1 MSEHQYYEFA
11 AVDRPLDP
19 DELADVRAL
28 STRAHITPTSFVNE
42 YHWGSFR
49 GNPEQ
54 LLERYYDASLYL
66 ANWGTRQLM
75 LRFPAALLD
84 LSTAERYRADEAVHA
99 WSSDEHVM
107 VSAVS
112 EDEEGDFEWGG
123 EGVLSSLLPVRT
135 EILAGDLRALYLMW
149 LVGLGIGTVGED
161 EVEPPV
167 PEGLSTLSGSQTAL
181 VEFLRIDRD
190 LLAVA
195 ASGSAATGATVRPDI
210 EGWVA
215 DLSAGE
221 RDALLVGLLRGDDAH
236 LRTKTVRRMSGE
248 PIAEEGARRTAG
260 ELVEAAAAG
269 REARERA
276 EADRRARDAAEN
288 ARLATEARRKRLE
301 KLAGEG
307 DRAWERVAIRIAEK
321 RPVAY
326 EIAVDLLA
334 DLREVTADAEFGR
347 RIEDLKAEHRRKV
360 ALMERLA
367 SAGL

>member
-1 MSEHQYYEFA
+1 MSEYQYYEFA
-11 AVDRPLDP
+11 AVDRPLGP

-28 STRAHITPTSFVNE
+28 STRAYITPTSFVNE
-42 YHWGSFR
+42 YHWGNFR
-49 GNPEQ
+49 GEPEH
-54 LLERYYDASLYL
+54 LLERYYDAFLYL
-66 ANWGTRQLM
+66 ANWGTHQLM

-84 LSTAERYRADEAVHA
+84 LSTAEQFRADEAVYA

-107 VSAVS
+107 LSAVS
-112 EDEEGDFEWGG
+112 DDEEEDFEWGG

-135 EILAGDLRALYLMW
+135 EILSGDLRALYLMW

-167 PEGLSTLSGSQTAL
+167 PEGLATLTGSQTAL

-195 ASGSAATGATVRPDI
+195 ASGSAASGAVEGPDI

-215 DLSAGE
+215 DLPASE
-221 RDALLVGLLRGDDAH
+221 RDALLVGLLRGGDAH
-236 LRTKTVRRMSGE
+236 LRMKTLRRMKGA
-248 PIAEEGARRTAG
+248 PTAEERARRTAS
-260 ELVEAAAAG
+260 ELVEAATGA

-276 EADRRARDAAEN
+276 EVDRRAREAAEN
-288 ARLATEARRKRLE
+288 ARLAAEARRKRLAE
-301 KLAGEG
+301 LAAEG

-326 EIAVDLLA
+326 DIAVDLLA

-347 RIEDLKAEHRRKV
+347 RIEDLKVEHRRKV
-360 ALMERLA
+360 AFMERLA